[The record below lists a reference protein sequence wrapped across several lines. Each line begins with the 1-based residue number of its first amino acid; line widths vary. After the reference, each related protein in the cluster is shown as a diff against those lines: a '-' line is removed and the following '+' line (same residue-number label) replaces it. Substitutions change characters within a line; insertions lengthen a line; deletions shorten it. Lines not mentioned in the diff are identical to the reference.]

1 MFACILS
8 RLNIL
13 EEIRKFLDR
22 GVIKRQH
29 TVFLPRKKKKKRLS
43 KRLREKNH
51 FLSDYIKIRFE
62 KRYNEYIS
70 SNYFIDGLIG

>member
-1 MFACILS
+1 MFAYILS

-29 TVFLPRKKKKKRLS
+29 TVFLPRKEKKRLS

>member
-1 MFACILS
+1 MFAYILS

-51 FLSDYIKIRFE
+51 FLSDYIKMFWE
-62 KRYNEYIS
+62 T
-70 SNYFIDGLIG
+70 L

>member
-1 MFACILS
+1 MFAYILS